1 MILYLYGSLLSAVG
15 ISHYIL
21 MIIFKCEKFF
31 ILHLYKQTG
40 RQKIFTD
47 TETPE
52 FILTRRMHTF
62 LLMFSFISQFHDDV
76 SSWNFHE
83 RFSSG
88 EKLFEG
94 THACSHTLHEN

>member
-52 FILTRRMHTF
+52 FILTR
-62 LLMFSFISQFHDDV
+62 
-76 SSWNFHE
+76 
-83 RFSSG
+83 
-88 EKLFEG
+88 
-94 THACSHTLHEN
+94 